1 MKKLKKHKLVIK
13 NIIFTVIPATIFP
26 LIDNLSI
33 FNDAA
38 QAVFVIIAIV
48 FVFYQVVALSLKEE
62 KNNQKLHEDLDNYKK
77 YQMSQKI
84 LNSTIE
90 VEKLKRNLLKADILP
105 DYKKDVLLYNPHEF
119 VEQICSNIKL
129 LISNITEIALSSFSV
144 SFIYQYPENNS
155 NWQWITRKNSTI
167 NNDLNNFIMDDN
179 FHSYFNYVITNN
191 LSSHFEN
198 NKENLV
204 KEGHYWISENDKR
217 YSTLGSIAS
226 YKMTFM
232 KNETILCVGYLVS
245 LHMEQR
251 LWKMMIQEK

>member
-1 MKKLKKHKLVIK
+1 
-13 NIIFTVIPATIFP
+13 
-26 LIDNLSI
+26 
-33 FNDAA
+33 
-38 QAVFVIIAIV
+38 
-48 FVFYQVVALSLKEE
+48 
-62 KNNQKLHEDLDNYKK
+62 
-77 YQMSQKI
+77 MSQKI

-232 KNETILCVGYLVS
+232 KNETILCVGYLVIS
-245 LHMEQR
+245 TYGTTFVEDDDPGKIEYFKNLLTNNIIPSYRHLIESELGFMYVRHDIMENS
-251 LWKMMIQEK
+251 KP